1 MLFVWSEYGM
11 PKLPKKPLNTQI
23 DSLQNTKETMAS
35 AIYDSAPRAVDSL
48 DEAAPTT
55 PPPESS
61 FPKTAPFIHILSGGS
76 RTPQELELS
85 EALVARQNQQ
95 ATVLPLVSAE
105 RYHVE
110 GEFARGG
117 RGRVLKAEDLYL
129 GRPVAIKEMLNT
141 KGKGAQ
147 RFVRE
152 ALFTARLQ
160 HPGVVPIY
168 EAGCWPTGEP
178 FYVMRLV
185 SGQPLEDALQGQPDA
200 RGRLSLLPQ
209 LLAACEVM
217 AYAHDK
223 NIIHRDLKP
232 GNIMVGAYGETVII
246 DWGLAKDLGEDSTEG
261 EESEE
266 SLLRPALAAMRGDLT
281 MVGGVVGTPAY
292 MPPEQARGEPVDLR
306 ADVYALGAILYHLL
320 AGRPP
325 IIADNAI
332 ALLRKVMQEAPIDWE
347 LLAAA
352 PPDLLAITKKALAP
366 KSKDRYLSAKEL
378 ASDLKRFTTGQLVAA
393 RSYSRGELLRRFLGR
408 NRAVLSVLLVSLLGL
423 TAVGVYSFQRVVRE
437 GQEAKSARGE
447 ARQKLAEL
455 YEEQGRQELLASQ
468 PQRALVYLSE
478 AYTLGQESAALRFML
493 ARAFDKSRVQGP
505 SAGHNAAVKHVIYSS
520 DGAQLVTSSMDGT
533 AKLWSTKT
541 GILIRTFSGHT
552 GAIYGLAIN
561 PAGTLLATS
570 GADRTARLW
579 DLNSG
584 RELRTFSG
592 HAEKIWSVAFSS
604 DGTRLVTA
612 SEDDTAKVWK
622 VETGALLATLE
633 GSREGIIPFGY
644 RAGLVAASF
653 SPDDTHLLTAGRR
666 SVRLWDA
673 ASYEKI
679 SSFDGSEG
687 SLRGASFS
695 PDSTQLL
702 FWGDDSKLQLLRF
715 STGEMLTFVGHND
728 WVSDVTFSSDGTQL
742 ISVSYDKTARVWNAE
757 KGTLLHTLKGHRG
770 FVKAV
775 AAHPTQPQAAT
786 VSEDG
791 VLRLWDLQTGNLL
804 SACVGHSDWI
814 DDVAFSPSGEFIAT
828 ASDDHSARLWPQDCR
843 RELTRLD
850 GSAQRDAQGPPLLR
864 NLLHNKAGIPWLD
877 ISHDGA
883 LVATSASDKVIRLW
897 ELSSGNMVGELHLE
911 KLAAQVT
918 FSPGDR
924 MLATADSAAKTAQ
937 LWEVKSNS
945 LLATLRGHSAEVI
958 TVEWSPDG
966 SRVVTASGDATA
978 KLWDLEGNLLH
989 TLSGHTKGLYRA
1001 KFSPDGKRIVTTSTD
1016 GTARL
1021 WSAEGEELAVLKGH
1035 HLALLNLSLDAEG
1048 RIVTT
1053 SFDGTARLWS
1063 ATGELLS
1070 VFEGHTN
1077 LVATAV
1083 FSSNASR
1090 LVTASLDRTARI
1102 WDTRGSAAPIVL
1114 EGNRHWLLN
1123 AVFSPNDEFVAT
1135 VAEDGAVWLW
1145 DAQRGRLLY
1154 RYEGHSDY
1162 APMVA
1167 FSPDGA
1173 RLVTS
1178 SGDGSAKVWDAR
1190 IESRSS
1196 SEVAQLARCASLW
1209 ALEAGSLVLRPS
1221 SDADCTQN
1229 K

>member
-1 MLFVWSEYGM
+1 
-11 PKLPKKPLNTQI
+11 
-23 DSLQNTKETMAS
+23 
-35 AIYDSAPRAVDSL
+35 
-48 DEAAPTT
+48 
-55 PPPESS
+55 
-61 FPKTAPFIHILSGGS
+61 
-76 RTPQELELS
+76 
-85 EALVARQNQQ
+85 
-95 ATVLPLVSAE
+95 
-105 RYHVE
+105 
-110 GEFARGG
+110 
-117 RGRVLKAEDLYL
+117 
-129 GRPVAIKEMLNT
+129 
-141 KGKGAQ
+141 
-147 RFVRE
+147 
-152 ALFTARLQ
+152 
-160 HPGVVPIY
+160 
-168 EAGCWPTGEP
+168 
-178 FYVMRLV
+178 
-185 SGQPLEDALQGQPDA
+185 
-200 RGRLSLLPQ
+200 
-209 LLAACEVM
+209 
-217 AYAHDK
+217 
-223 NIIHRDLKP
+223 
-232 GNIMVGAYGETVII
+232 
-246 DWGLAKDLGEDSTEG
+246 
-261 EESEE
+261 
-266 SLLRPALAAMRGDLT
+266 
-281 MVGGVVGTPAY
+281 
-292 MPPEQARGEPVDLR
+292 VDLR

-347 LLAAA
+347 PLAAA
-352 PPDLLAITKKALAP
+352 APDLLAITKKALAP

-378 ASDLKRFTTGQLVAA
+378 ASDLKLFTTGQLVAA

-423 TAVGVYSFQRVVRE
+423 TAVGVYSFRRVVRE

-493 ARAFDKSRVQGP
+493 ARAFDKSRAQGP

-541 GILIRTFSGHT
+541 GILTRTFSGHT

-579 DLNSG
+579 DLASG

-592 HAEKIWSVAFSS
+592 HAEKVWSVAFSS

-687 SLRGASFS
+687 CLRGASFS

-702 FWGDDSKLQLLRF
+702 FWGDNKLQLLRF

-804 SACVGHSDWI
+804 SAC
-814 DDVAFSPSGEFIAT
+814 
-828 ASDDHSARLWPQDCR
+828 DHSARLWPQDCR
-843 RELTRLD
+843 ELARLD

-883 LVATSASDKVIRLW
+883 LVATSAKDKVIRLW
-897 ELSSGNMVGELHLE
+897 ELSSGNMVGELRLE
-911 KLAAQVT
+911 KPAPQVT

-945 LLATLRGHSAEVI
+945 LLVTLRGHSAAVT

-966 SRVVTASGDATA
+966 SRVVTASEDATA
-978 KLWDLEGNLLH
+978 KLWDLEGNLLR

-1001 KFSPDGKRIVTTSTD
+1001 KFSPDGERIVTTSTD

-1063 ATGELLS
+1063 ATGEPLS

-1167 FSPDGA
+1167 FSLDGA

-1221 SDADCTQN
+1221 SDADCTPN